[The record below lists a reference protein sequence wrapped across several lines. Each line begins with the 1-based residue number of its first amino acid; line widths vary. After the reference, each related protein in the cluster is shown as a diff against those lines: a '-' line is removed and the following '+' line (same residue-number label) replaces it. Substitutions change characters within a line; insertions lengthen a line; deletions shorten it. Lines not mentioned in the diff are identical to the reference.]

1 VAKQRRLPG
10 PLHGLWQVS
19 YVTGRNVVIASSS
32 WTTEIEHASGWRL
45 EYDEADR
52 AFALFAPRSDRHEA
66 IVELPPGTGE
76 VSLRLID
83 AATAWIVQN
92 AADRGL
98 PGLV

>member
-1 VAKQRRLPG
+1 MARQRRIPG

-19 YVTGRNVVIASSS
+19 YVTGRNVVIAASS

-52 AFALFAPRSDRHEA
+52 AFALFPPRSAQHVA

-83 AATAWIVQN
+83 AATEWIDAN
-92 AADRGL
+92 AADRNL